1 MGEAEREEPGG
12 RQESKGSVGVHQ
24 GDASKVSCC
33 NSVFIQTQKRIAETL
48 NGVKGTLK
56 DIKDTNTKID
66 TFKK

>member
-1 MGEAEREEPGG
+1 MEWEKLKEKNREEDKKA
-12 RQESKGSVGVHQ
+12 RDLLESIKETQARS
-24 GDASKVSCC
+24 AA
-33 NSVFIQTQKRIAETL
+33 TQKRIAETL